1 LDVKSHYA
9 NLPGAEDATPDMIA
23 AILEEG
29 AKFAE
34 RVLSPLNRV
43 GDQQGCTFNEG
54 VVTTPDGFKEAY
66 QQYVEGGWASLPHS
80 EDVGGQGLPESLGM
94 MVT

>member
-1 LDVKSHYA
+1 MPEYKAPLRDIKFVTEEVLDVNSHYA
-9 NLPGAEDATPDMIA
+9 NLPGAEEATPDMIA

-43 GDQQGCTFNEG
+43 K
-54 VVTTPDGFKEAY
+54 VV
-66 QQYVEGGWASLPHS
+66 
-80 EDVGGQGLPESLGM
+80 GLHCLILRMLVVKDCLSHLA
-94 MVT
+94 